1 MRYCLMKGA
10 REINLNDD
18 IINQILRG
26 HEKGEGGVLTLSW
39 LKQIAVVVS
48 FEV

>member
-1 MRYCLMKGA
+1 MKGA

-26 HEKGEGGVLTLSW
+26 HEKGEGGVLTLSCP
-39 LKQIAVVVS
+39 KQIAVVVAFS
-48 FEV
+48 I